1 MSKFRRLVF
10 FSTFILLLT
19 GCRPDIEFV
28 EGSFRSG
35 PADVTASGGNI
46 SMIFSS
52 GAGSASVDL
61 KASGKWSATF
71 VNDRAGDWCSLS
83 TSSGKRGTATI
94 TVSVT
99 ENKEYDDRSASINF
113 VCGDVKRTIVVT
125 QKKKD
130 ALLLTSTRQDV
141 VKEGGRF
148 TVEVKANVSFT
159 YEIAESAKSWIKSV
173 GTKGLTTS
181 TMTFDVAANDSFNKR
196 EGEITFTST
205 AGSEVVKVYQECDT
219 PAMIVSSDHYELPAE
234 SGQFDVQ
241 VRSNVDVTFEIPSDC
256 DWLRET
262 KTKSMS
268 TNTFHFSVEE
278 NESFDDRTA
287 SILFKCAEWK
297 LEETV
302 VVTQSAA
309 TPVIIIGNSQYE
321 FASEGGNLSIEVTSN
336 LTLDITIEPECDW
349 IDLVE
354 TKAITERTYLFS
366 VGKNHSRH
374 DRNAWIVF
382 RNDKLNHI
390 DTVYVSQ
397 SFQPILV
404 PCDTLKTSGR
414 GWTVS
419 FETVNPTPND
429 YRLSIADRWVSQAG
443 QERSAKGI
451 RFFISVAALKQHDKA
466 RNAQILVYYKDFAEP
481 DTVWVHQYEQFPAF
495 SYTTTARNITVPA
508 VQGENQLG
516 FVYWGDET
524 QEYWQEGLTHTY
536 KKSGVHTVTIE
547 IRSKK
552 HVPITGL
559 EDGMTI
565 NLRELRK

>member
-205 AGSEVVKVYQECDT
+205 A
-219 PAMIVSSDHYELPAE
+219 
-234 SGQFDVQ
+234 
-241 VRSNVDVTFEIPSDC
+241 
-256 DWLRET
+256 
-262 KTKSMS
+262 
-268 TNTFHFSVEE
+268 
-278 NESFDDRTA
+278 
-287 SILFKCAEWK
+287 
-297 LEETV
+297 
-302 VVTQSAA
+302 
-309 TPVIIIGNSQYE
+309 
-321 FASEGGNLSIEVTSN
+321 
-336 LTLDITIEPECDW
+336 
-349 IDLVE
+349 
-354 TKAITERTYLFS
+354 
-366 VGKNHSRH
+366 
-374 DRNAWIVF
+374 
-382 RNDKLNHI
+382 
-390 DTVYVSQ
+390 
-397 SFQPILV
+397 
-404 PCDTLKTSGR
+404 
-414 GWTVS
+414 
-419 FETVNPTPND
+419 
-429 YRLSIADRWVSQAG
+429 
-443 QERSAKGI
+443 
-451 RFFISVAALKQHDKA
+451 
-466 RNAQILVYYKDFAEP
+466 
-481 DTVWVHQYEQFPAF
+481 
-495 SYTTTARNITVPA
+495 
-508 VQGENQLG
+508 
-516 FVYWGDET
+516 
-524 QEYWQEGLTHTY
+524 
-536 KKSGVHTVTIE
+536 
-547 IRSKK
+547 
-552 HVPITGL
+552 
-559 EDGMTI
+559 
-565 NLRELRK
+565 